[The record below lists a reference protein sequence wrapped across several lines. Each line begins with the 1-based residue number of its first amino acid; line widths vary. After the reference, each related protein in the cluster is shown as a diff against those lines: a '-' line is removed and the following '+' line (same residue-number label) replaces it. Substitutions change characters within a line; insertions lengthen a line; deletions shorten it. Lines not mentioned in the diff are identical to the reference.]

1 MCIARTGDSP
11 LGSALS
17 PRAVDALPFCELNRF
32 APSRASG
39 GAGSGGRAPKVESI
53 ELRAYC
59 SLVAEL
65 PSLVLLVR
73 HGATEWSV
81 TGQHTGRTD
90 IPLTE
95 LGVAQAQAVRPVI
108 ERFIDGAT
116 PVVFSSP
123 LKRARRTAE
132 LALPGLDATLTDSLL
147 EVDYGQYEGLRPQE
161 IAALNPNWNLF
172 LDGCPGGEKPEQF
185 AARCDAFRELV
196 HQRAPG
202 RPVVAFTHGHL
213 SRVLAVR
220 LLDFAPTA
228 AAALYNDTA
237 SVGVISEHRGRW
249 VLDGWNLK

>member
-1 MCIARTGDSP
+1 
-11 LGSALS
+11 
-17 PRAVDALPFCELNRF
+17 
-32 APSRASG
+32 
-39 GAGSGGRAPKVESI
+39 
-53 ELRAYC
+53 
-59 SLVAEL
+59 VAEL

-90 IPLTE
+90 LPLTE
-95 LGVAQAQAVRPVI
+95 LGIAQAQSVRPVI
-108 ERFIDGAT
+108 EALIDGVT
-116 PVVFSSP
+116 PVVFTSP
-123 LKRARRTAE
+123 LQRAKQTAK
-132 LALPGLDATLTDSLL
+132 LALPALEATITETLF
-147 EVDYGQYEGLRPQE
+147 EIDYGQYEGLRPAE

-196 HQRAPG
+196 RERAPG

-220 LLDFAPTA
+220 LLGFAPTA